1 MSTLNLNPLSTSY
14 THNDDV
20 SGGAVDPND
29 YYTFTVDKDTT
40 FNFTLTPSDSST
52 GNADLYLYQLILDS
66 AYISIGASTGAG
78 VDSINT
84 VLQAGDYMLSV
95 APFYGNINYTLDIN
109 SIPVPVIAPYL
120 DFSDFGMSNTFGLGA
135 LNVGTDI
142 TTTNLPEH
150 NLSLTHKGFN
160 DSTDDS
166 HDGYSFTLATPSTVT
181 INLTGDAQT
190 DVNLGLYDSGN
201 NWIDGSN
208 HTSGA
213 DSVIADLP
221 IGTYWVDASLV
232 NTTNS
237 DGIATYDLSL
247 SAVENKPPVTTYTIT
262 KDGGALANA
271 FNFDPD
277 NIQIANATYSGTDKQ
292 AATVSNFIGESNQG
306 IFISTGSADVLK
318 QGFNQYQGA
327 SSTDPKEIIKNWS
340 NYIGSKQSFVS
351 RMQANDA
358 LGFNQDVFTAVS
370 DLVSAQNKLNDFQ
383 LGDAGFLAP
392 IKKVYDAATLSFD
405 FTSTSNTVDF
415 NLMFGS
421 EEFPLFANQYVDGAT
436 ITVDG
441 INFAYFDPT
450 KADTLLSVT
459 QANVDAGYFHAN
471 TQNAG
476 KTSSAIAT
484 EFNGMS
490 DSINVLAPLDTN
502 LTTHNIT
509 ISIADTNDHVLDSA
523 IFLTNLHTLNQF
535 SDREVAL
542 MRADATAQA
551 GLMHDIAGAT
561 ATSDVLVGGDTN
573 DYSEAGDG
581 NDSVNAGNGNDI
593 VSGDAGNDS
602 VGGGEGNDYTYGGV
616 GNDTVSGDTGNDT
629 VSGGTGRDS
638 LFGGDGNDVI
648 TGGDD
653 TDTQGDKLDAGA
665 GDDTITGAAGN
676 DTIKPGSGAD
686 SVEGGAGNDTIVA
699 GSDKLGDTLSGG
711 AGNDSETGGNGGDV
725 LELGDGKDTA
735 NGGSGNDTIMGGTD
749 SIGDKLNAGAGNDS
763 VDGGAGNDT
772 ISAGT
777 GSDTVDAGAGND
789 TITGGTDKLG
799 DSLAG
804 GDGNDSVTGG
814 GSNDTLS
821 AGTGSDTLN
830 SGAGNDVIVGGTDSQ
845 GDSVNAGSG
854 NDTIS
859 SSAGD
864 DTIVAGTGNDNIT
877 TDSGS
882 DTVIAGDGND
892 TITGGTNADSTGDN
906 IDAGA
911 GNDSVTGSVGDDT
924 ITAGSG
930 SDTVVAGEGNDTITG
945 GTDALG
951 DSLSGGAGNDSVTGG
966 TGNDTI
972 TTGSGSDTV
981 VAGEGNDTITGGTD
995 ADSTGDNI
1003 DAGAGNDSVTGGV
1016 GDDTV
1021 TAGTGSDTVAAGDG
1035 NDSITGGTD
1044 TLGDSLAGGAGN
1056 DSITSGA
1063 SNDSIDA
1070 GAGNDTILIDTPVNT
1085 TVAGGAGQDTFI
1097 IANTASLTTITD
1109 FSTADID
1116 IISFA
1121 SAAFTSLS
1129 NPILADNL
1137 VIGTENVLAL
1147 DTNDFLLYNSV
1158 TGSLSYD
1165 ADANGANPAVEV
1177 ALLIPTGLALTE
1189 ANFLVA

>member
-14 THNDDV
+14 THSDDV
-20 SGGAVDPND
+20 SGGAIDPND

-52 GNADLYLYQLILDS
+52 GNADLYLYQLILNS
-66 AYISIGASTGAG
+66 AYISIGASTVAG

-109 SIPVPVIAPYL
+109 SIPVPVIAPYS

-142 TTTNLPEH
+142 TTTNLPEN

-160 DSTDDS
+160 DSADDS

-181 INLTGDAQT
+181 INLTGDAQS
-190 DVNLGLYDSGN
+190 DINLGLYDSGN

-208 HTSGA
+208 HTTGS
-213 DSVIADLP
+213 DSVIANLP
-221 IGTYWVDASLV
+221 IGTYWVDANLV
-232 NTTNS
+232 NTSNADS
-237 DGIATYDLSL
+237 IATYDLSL
-247 SAVENKPPVTTYTIT
+247 SAIENKPPVTTYTIT
-262 KDGGALANA
+262 KDGNTLANA
-271 FNFDPD
+271 FNFDPN
-277 NIQIANATYSGTDKQ
+277 NIQITDSTYKGTDKQ
-292 AATVSNFIGESNQG
+292 AATVTNFAGESNQG
-306 IFISTGSADVLK
+306 IFLSTGSADVLK
-318 QGFNQYQGA
+318 QGFNQYQG
-327 SSTDPKEIIKNWS
+327 SSLDPKEIVKNWS
-340 NYIGSKQSFVS
+340 NYIGSKQGFVS

-370 DLVSAQNKLNDFQ
+370 DLVSAQNKLNDFK

-392 IKKVYDAATLSFD
+392 IKNVYDAASLSFN

-471 TQNAG
+471 TQNAT
-476 KTSSAIAT
+476 KTSSAIAS
-484 EFNGMS
+484 EFNGIS
-490 DSINVLAPLDTN
+490 DGINVLAPLDTS

-523 IFLTNLHTLNQF
+523 IFLTNLHTLDQF

-581 NDSVNAGNGNDI
+581 NDSVSAGNGNDI

-616 GNDTVSGDTGNDT
+616 GNDTVSGDAGNDT

-638 LFGGDGNDVI
+638 LFGGDGSDVI
-648 TGGDD
+648 TTGDS
-653 TDTQGDKLDAGA
+653 TDTQGDKVDAGA
-665 GDDTITGAAGN
+665 GNDSITGAGGN
-676 DTIKPGSGAD
+676 DTIKTGTGSD
-686 SVEGGAGNDTIVA
+686 SVDGGAGNDTIVS
-699 GSDKLGDTLSGG
+699 GNDKLGDTLCGG

-725 LELGDGKDTA
+725 LELDTGKDTA
-735 NGGSGNDTIMGGTD
+735 NGGAGNDTIMGGTD
-749 SIGDKLNAGAGNDS
+749 SIGDRVNAGAGNDS

-772 ISAGT
+772 IIAGT
-777 GSDTVDAGAGND
+777 GADTVDAGAGND
-789 TITGGTDKLG
+789 TITGGSDKLG
-799 DSLAG
+799 DSLDG

-821 AGTGSDTLN
+821 AGTGADTLN
-830 SGAGNDVIVGGTDSQ
+830 AGAGNDVVVGGTDTL
-845 GDSVNAGSG
+845 GDNIDAGAG

-864 DTIVAGTGNDNIT
+864 DTIAAGAGNDSIT
-877 TDSGS
+877 TGSGS
-882 DTVIAGDGND
+882 DTVLAGDGND
-892 TITGGTNADSTGDN
+892 TVTGGTDGTGDN
-906 IDAGA
+906 IDTGA
-911 GNDSVTGSVGDDT
+911 GNDSV
-924 ITAGSG
+924 I
-930 SDTVVAGEGNDTITG
+930 G
-945 GTDALG
+945 GI
-951 DSLSGGAGNDSVTGG
+951 
-966 TGNDTI
+966 GNDTI

-981 VAGEGNDTITGGTD
+981 VAGDGNDTITGGTD
-995 ADSTGDNI
+995 STGDNI
-1003 DAGAGNDSVTGGV
+1003 DTGAGNDSVTGSV
-1016 GDDTV
+1016 GNDTITTGSGSDTVVAGDGNDTIIGGTDSTGDSIDGGAGNDSVIGSVGNDTV
-1021 TAGTGSDTVAAGDG
+1021 TAGTGSDTVASGDG
-1035 NDSITGGTD
+1035 NDTITGGTD
-1044 TLGDSLAGGAGN
+1044 TLGDSLSGGAGN
-1056 DSITSGA
+1056 DSIASGA

-1070 GAGNDTILIDTPVNT
+1070 GAGNDTILIDTAVNL
-1085 TVAGGAGQDTFI
+1085 TVAGGAGQDTFA
-1097 IANTASLTTITD
+1097 IANTSSLTTITD
-1109 FSTADID
+1109 FSIADND

-1121 SAAFTSLS
+1121 SAVFTSLS

-1137 VIGTENVLAL
+1137 VIGADNVVAL
-1147 DTNDFLLYNSV
+1147 DTNDFLLYNSA

-1165 ADANGANPAVEV
+1165 ADGNGVNAAVEV
-1177 ALLIPTGLALTE
+1177 ALLTPTGLALTE

>member
-52 GNADLYLYQLILDS
+52 GNADLYLYQLILNS

-208 HTSGA
+208 HASGA

-237 DGIATYDLSL
+237 DSIATYDLSL

-351 RMQANDA
+351 RMQGNDA

-638 LFGGDGNDVI
+638 LFGGEGNDVI

-676 DTIKPGSGAD
+676 DTIKLGSGAD

-725 LELGDGKDTA
+725 LELGNGKDTA

-777 GSDTVDAGAGND
+777 GADSVDAGAGND

-821 AGTGSDTLN
+821 AGTGSDTLS
-830 SGAGNDVIVGGTDSQ
+830 SGAGNDVIVGGTDIL

-864 DTIVAGTGNDNIT
+864 DTIVAGTGNDSIST
-877 TDSGS
+877 GSGS

-892 TITGGTNADSTGDN
+892 TITGGTDSTGDN
-906 IDAGA
+906 IDTGA
-911 GNDSVTGSVGDDT
+911 GNDSVIGGIGD
-924 ITAGSG
+924 
-930 SDTVVAGEGNDTITG
+930 
-945 GTDALG
+945 
-951 DSLSGGAGNDSVTGG
+951 
-966 TGNDTI
+966 DTI

-981 VAGEGNDTITGGTD
+981 VAGDGNDTITGGTD
-995 ADSTGDNI
+995 STGDSI
-1003 DAGAGNDSVTGGV
+1003 DGGAGDDSVTGGV

-1035 NDSITGGTD
+1035 NDTITGGTD
-1044 TLGDSLAGGAGN
+1044 TLGDSLSGGAGN
-1056 DSITSGA
+1056 DTFASGA

-1070 GAGNDTILIDTPVNT
+1070 GPGNDTIVIDTSVNT
-1085 TVAGGAGQDTFI
+1085 TVTGGAGQDTFVL
-1097 IANTASLTTITD
+1097 ANTSSLTEIRD
-1109 FSTADID
+1109 FSIADID